1 MGCGVWA
8 SAVSSAERVWDVG
21 FGRELSRTGVGC
33 GVWGEYCLLP
43 FAFCLLSPVSCLLTP
58 DYHCGL
64 IIGAAGREGEGMGA
78 GVGEAAGWGEV
89 SLSLTK

>member
-1 MGCGVWA
+1 MG
-8 SAVSSAERVWDVG
+8 VG
-21 FGRELSRTGVGC
+21 KWGVGC
-33 GVWGEYCLLP
+33 GEVGCGEVGGWGVGCGENT
-43 FAFCLLSPVSCLLTP
+43 AFCLLPPVSCLLTP

>member
-1 MGCGVWA
+1 M
-8 SAVSSAERVWDVG
+8 
-21 FGRELSRTGVGC
+21 LGVGC
-33 GVWGEYCLLP
+33 WGSGEVGTWGRGDVGTWGEKKLTP
-43 FAFCLLSPVSCLLTP
+43 DSCLLSP